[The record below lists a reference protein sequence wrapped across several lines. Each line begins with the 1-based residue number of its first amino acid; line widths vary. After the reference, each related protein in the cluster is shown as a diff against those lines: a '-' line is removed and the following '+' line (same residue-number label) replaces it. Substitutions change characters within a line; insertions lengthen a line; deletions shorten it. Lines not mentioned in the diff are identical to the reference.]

1 MFEWLRA
8 KVRNAVLAGVND
20 AVGVLQAQADEV
32 PDEQQRLLEDRVKL
46 LPPPPAKVDKRPR

>member
-20 AVGVLQAQADEV
+20 AVGILQSQADEV
-32 PDEQQRLLEDRVKL
+32 PDEQQRLLEDRVKIL
-46 LPPPPAKVDKRPR
+46 STPVAKVDKGKR